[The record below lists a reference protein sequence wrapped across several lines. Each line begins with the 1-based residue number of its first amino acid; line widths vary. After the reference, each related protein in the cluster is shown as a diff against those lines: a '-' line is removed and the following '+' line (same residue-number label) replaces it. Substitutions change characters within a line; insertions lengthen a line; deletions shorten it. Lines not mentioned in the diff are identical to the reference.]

1 MVFIDLDDRDPR
13 TNNQVVEE
21 LKNLGILIGTSKNK
35 GFRLVTYFGIS
46 DQDVE
51 KVSYVFTKIM
61 TK

>member
-13 TNNQVVEE
+13 TNNQVVEK

-35 GFRLVTYFGIS
+35 GFRLVTHFGIS